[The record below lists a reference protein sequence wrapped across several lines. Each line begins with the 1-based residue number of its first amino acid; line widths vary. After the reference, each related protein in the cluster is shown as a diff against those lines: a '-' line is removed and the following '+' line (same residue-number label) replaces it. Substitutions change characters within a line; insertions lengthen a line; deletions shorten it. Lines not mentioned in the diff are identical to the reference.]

1 MPKKQQ
7 ELQKSKLKDL
17 PFSEIIEIINARHG
31 FFYNENSKKKLN
43 RYAGKVS
50 RRIVR
55 GSKRKPKR
63 SGKAGGVFLP
73 FLP

>member
-1 MPKKQQ
+1 M
-7 ELQKSKLKDL
+7 KDL
-17 PFSEIIEIINARHG
+17 SFEEIMEIINANHG

-55 GSKRKPKR
+55 KQKETQEKRQNWRDIPPILTLK
-63 SGKAGGVFLP
+63 L
-73 FLP
+73 

>member
-1 MPKKQQ
+1 MR
-7 ELQKSKLKDL
+7 KLNKDL
-17 PFSEIIEIINARHG
+17 MKDLSFEEIMEIINANHG